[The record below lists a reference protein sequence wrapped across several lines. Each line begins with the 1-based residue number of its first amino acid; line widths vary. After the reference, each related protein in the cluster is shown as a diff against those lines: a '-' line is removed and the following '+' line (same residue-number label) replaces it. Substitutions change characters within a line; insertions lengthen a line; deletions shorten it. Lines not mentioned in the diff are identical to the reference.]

1 MTVVYNKIM
10 ADIQASLKREE
21 GVRKFAYK
29 DSLGLLT
36 IGVGRCIEEGHG
48 LGISEEE
55 ADILLKND
63 IERSLNECRSSFHQ
77 FWGDL
82 TPSRQRAMI
91 EMCFQLGLPKLK
103 KFSKALAG
111 MAAAD
116 YETAA
121 DEFLD
126 SRWATQTPA
135 RAKRMAALI
144 REG

>member
-21 GVRKFAYK
+21 GFRKFAYK

-48 LGISEEE
+48 LGISEAE
-55 ADILLKND
+55 AEHLLAND
-63 IERSLNECRSSFHQ
+63 IERSLNECRAFE
-77 FWGDL
+77 FWNDL

-91 EMCFQLGLPKLK
+91 EMCFQLGLPRLK

-111 MAAAD
+111 MAAGD

-121 DEFLD
+121 DEFLN